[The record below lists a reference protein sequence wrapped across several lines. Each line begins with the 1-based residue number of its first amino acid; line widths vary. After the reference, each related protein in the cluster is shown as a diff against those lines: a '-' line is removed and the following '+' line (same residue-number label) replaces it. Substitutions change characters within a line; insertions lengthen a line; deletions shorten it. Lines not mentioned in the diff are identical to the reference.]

1 MQDPD
6 ILPFSGVQTSVAT
19 SAKSDV
25 IGFGV
30 YEFHVVTRELRKHG
44 MRIRLEGQPLI
55 ILEMLLERPGELVT
69 REELRNKLW
78 PGETFVDFEHS
89 LNAGVKRLRAVLGD
103 SAGQPRYIETQARRG
118 YRFIAPLDR
127 VGALA
132 QELANV
138 PPASVQRA
146 QPALTARR
154 WWIIAAI
161 ALCIAGLLGWGWHRW
176 PGRSVAAPVPV
187 IRSLA
192 VLPLANL
199 SGDPSQEY
207 FADGMTEELIGRLS
221 MIRGLRVISR
231 TSVMQ
236 FKSTKPSVPE
246 TAKML
251 HVDGIVE
258 GSVMREGDHVRVH
271 AQLINAA
278 TDQHIWSES
287 YDRDLSDTLALESEV
302 AQSIARKVEITIT
315 GEERSRLVG
324 AREVA
329 PDVYESYLKGRG
341 AVARANSRAEIEKSV
356 TYFEEAITK
365 DATFAPAYVGL
376 ASAYEKLGTGFVGAM
391 PPGFARQKVF
401 SAASKALELDPNLAE
416 AHAQLAFVYMEY
428 WQWRDA
434 EAEYRRALE
443 LSPNDAAA
451 YRGFGAGWLML
462 QGRMDEALAM
472 SRRALE
478 LDPLGESGT
487 ELGWV
492 LFHARRYDEAIREL
506 RSVMAVRPDDAE
518 ARNVLGR
525 ALICND
531 QAEEAIPLFGK
542 ADSMTGHS
550 PGSVQGLAMAYAR
563 AGRRTEAVRLI
574 DELRQRQKTTYVP
587 PAIFVYPYLELGDYD
602 QAFAFLERA
611 YREQANILMFLRVSP
626 FFDPVRNDPR
636 FKDLLRRVGLN

>member
-69 REELRNKLW
+69 REELRKKLW

-176 PGRSVAAPVPV
+176 PGRSVAAPVSV

-287 YDRDLSDTLALESEV
+287 YDRDLRDTLALESEV

-416 AHAQLAFVYMEY
+416 AHAQLAFVYMEH

-451 YRGFGAGWLML
+451 YRGFGAGWMML

-492 LFHARRYDEAIREL
+492 LFHARRYGEAIREL

-531 QAEEAIPLFGK
+531 QAEEAIPLFEK

>member
-1 MQDPD
+1 M
-6 ILPFSGVQTSVAT
+6 AT

-25 IGFGV
+25 VGFGV
-30 YEFHVVTRELRKHG
+30 YEFNVVTRELRKHG
-44 MRIRLEGQPLI
+44 MRMRLEGQPLT

-89 LNAGVKRLRAVLGD
+89 LNAGVKRLRAVLSD

-127 VGALA
+127 VDAVA
-132 QELANV
+132 QELASV

-146 QPALTARR
+146 QSALTARS
-154 WWIIAAI
+154 WLLVAAI
-161 ALCIAGLLGWGWHRW
+161 ALCIAGLLGLGWHRW
-176 PGRSVAAPVPV
+176 PSRSVAAPVPV

-207 FADGMTEELIGRLS
+207 FADGMTEEVIGRLS

-236 FKSTKPSVPE
+236 FKGTQPSVPE
-246 TAKML
+246 IAKML
-251 HVDGIVE
+251 HVEGIVE

-287 YDRDLSDTLALESEV
+287 YDRDLRDTLALESEV
-302 AQSIARKVEITIT
+302 AQAIARKVEITVT

-329 PDVYESYLKGRG
+329 PAVYESYLKGRG
-341 AVARANSRAEIEKSV
+341 AIAAASSRAEIEKSV
-356 TYFEEAITK
+356 TYFDEAIRK
-365 DATFAPAYVGL
+365 DPTFAPAYVGL
-376 ASAYEKLGTGFVGAM
+376 ADAYGGLGLVVVGAM
-391 PPGFARQKVF
+391 PPGDAREKVI
-401 SAASKALELDPNLAE
+401 SAARKALELDPDIPE
-416 AHAQLAFVYMEY
+416 AHAQLAFAYMQH

-443 LSPNDAAA
+443 LNPNDAAA
-451 YRGFGAGWLML
+451 YNGFGGWLMV
-462 QGRMDEALAM
+462 QGRIDEALAM
-472 SRRALE
+472 TRRALE
-478 LDPLGESGT
+478 LDPLGGGSAD
-487 ELGWV
+487 LGWV
-492 LFHARRYDEAIREL
+492 LFNARRYDEAIREL
-506 RSVMAVRPDDAE
+506 RSVVAVRPNDAW
-518 ARNVLGR
+518 ARLVLGQ
-525 ALICND
+525 ALICTG
-531 QAEEAIPLFGK
+531 QSQEAISLLEN
-542 ADSMTGHS
+542 AVSRTNRS
-550 PGSVQGLAMAYAR
+550 PGSILWLAAAYAH
-563 AGRRTEAVRLI
+563 AERRTEALRLI
-574 DELRQRQKTTYVP
+574 DELKRRQKTTYVP
-587 PAIFVYPYLELGDYD
+587 PAVFIFPYLALGDYD
-602 QAFAFLERA
+602 QAFAGLERA
-611 YREQANILMFLRVSP
+611 YQEQSNNMMFLRVNP
-626 FFDPVRNDPR
+626 FYDPVRNDPR